1 MRSIVT
7 DRCVG
12 LSVCLFVTLVI
23 SLKTAEPIGMLFGF
37 RNRVGAENHML
48 DGVQKG
54 ATLEDRRA
62 QWKYKD
68 FLPWAVQERLNRS
81 ICRLDCGLEWAE
93 RTSSIVFAR
102 RRQCAH
108 MGRHIGT
115 TWRIRLNRPSAAAMR
130 SYVKLLWPLVMVAL
144 CNRADHYIFPCD
156 FYLSSFFSS
165 PNLSGRRLDV
175 YHTSTH
181 GVALVRI

>member
-1 MRSIVT
+1 MAYFQVKLCVAISERFKKYIWYLKALYKCLGLLYFLYHIASTTYVDAVFVT

-68 FLPWAVQERLNRS
+68 FLP
-81 ICRLDCGLEWAE
+81 
-93 RTSSIVFAR
+93 
-102 RRQCAH
+102 
-108 MGRHIGT
+108 
-115 TWRIRLNRPSAAAMR
+115 
-130 SYVKLLWPLVMVAL
+130 
-144 CNRADHYIFPCD
+144 
-156 FYLSSFFSS
+156 
-165 PNLSGRRLDV
+165 
-175 YHTSTH
+175 
-181 GVALVRI
+181 